1 MDASNMAAIRAE
13 RERAQTDLAR
23 HRKSKSAMFAM
34 RAGVAGG
41 VLGTLSVA
49 SAAGSSGGESKDS
62 FDYGDVLALSLTVGV
77 AMAIIVGFSIP
88 WLVTRR
94 AYMKN
99 QNVHFSERLKA
110 EKERHSQAME
120 QLRKTTELATLME
133 WNQDQIK
140 TYHDIVTE
148 QADKS
153 FKSSRTA
160 MHTGL
165 ALLVA
170 AAISGV
176 KVPIEEVRWFIGAL
190 ALFSTMFAAYLSRTY
205 LAMYKESIGQLNRY
219 FDQPVLNSYFLT
231 AERVTEGLDKENQ
244 LALKQQIINEVLA
257 TSSRMSVRSNS
268 ASEPAPAA
276 MKAVKPKPKKKAKPK
291 KHTASLNGT
300 PRA

>member
-1 MDASNMAAIRAE
+1 MEPSARAAIRAE
-13 RERAQTDLAR
+13 QDRAIAERAR
-23 HRKSKSAMFAM
+23 RKKSRTPALAM
-34 RAGVAGG
+34 RAGTAAG
-41 VLGTLSVA
+41 VLGTLTVA
-49 SAAGSSGGESKDS
+49 GLSGSSGDKKNATFDS
-62 FDYGDVLALSLTVGV
+62 GDMLALSLIVGF
-77 AMAIIVGFSIP
+77 AMAVIVGFSIP
-88 WLVTRR
+88 WLISRR
-94 AYMKN
+94 TYLKN
-99 QNVHFSERLKA
+99 QNVHFSERIRA
-110 EKERHSQAME
+110 ERERHAQAME
-120 QLRKTTELATLME
+120 QLKKTTELATLME

-160 MHTGL
+160 MHIGL
-165 ALLVA
+165 LLLVA

-205 LAMYKESIGQLNRY
+205 LTMYKESIGQLNRY

-231 AERVTEGLDKENQ
+231 AERVTEGLDKEDR